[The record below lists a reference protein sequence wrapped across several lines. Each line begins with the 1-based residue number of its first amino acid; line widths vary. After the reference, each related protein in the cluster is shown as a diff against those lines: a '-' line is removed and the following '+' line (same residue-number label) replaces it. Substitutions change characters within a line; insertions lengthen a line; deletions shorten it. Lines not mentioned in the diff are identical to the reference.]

1 MAFVTPTDVTVG
13 SVLTASRYNSDVVEN
28 MTELA
33 PFFSAWTSWTPVVT
47 QGVNPT
53 FTNTRS
59 RYIKVGR
66 LVIATFA
73 VAITS
78 SGTSSTAMA
87 LNFGGIA
94 TAAAGDS
101 AYGAFRIFDT
111 GITNYAGT
119 LVAASSTTMN
129 LYQDGNGN
137 PLGFGQ
143 QFTSGD
149 LFSGFFVFEAAS

>member
-1 MAFVTPTDVTVG
+1 MAWTTLGTVAPGDVLRANSG
-13 SVLTASRYNSDVVEN
+13 TAAYNNVIGNLNVF
-28 MTELA
+28 A
-33 PFFSAWTSWTPVVT
+33 SAWTSWTPVVT

-78 SGTSSTAMA
+78 SGTSNTAMA

-94 TAAAGDS
+94 TASTADS

-119 LVAASSTTMN
+119 LVAASSTVMN